1 MISIVIPCFNEERR
15 IGASLETMLEF
26 LQGAG
31 LDWEIVAVD
40 DGSRDATSAAI
51 QRAADGDGRVRLV
64 RHEVNRGKGEAVRS
78 GFRSSRGEWVLFSD
92 ADLAT
97 PIEELRPFLEA
108 ANAGHD
114 LVIAS
119 RVVRGAEIL
128 TPQPWRRRLSG
139 AVFRG
144 LVRALGL
151 SSFRDTQCG
160 FKLMR
165 RDRLGPI
172 LDAVAVEGFAF
183 DVELLARA
191 ERAGLRIA
199 ELPVRWRDVAGS
211 KLRLFPDALR
221 MAVDL
226 VQLWQRLGRKPRRA

>member
-15 IGASLETMLEF
+15 IGASLETMLGF
-26 LQGAG
+26 LRSSS

-51 QRAADGDGRVRLV
+51 QRTADGEGRVRLV

-78 GFRSSRGEWVLFSD
+78 GFRSSRGDWVLFSD

-97 PIEELRPFLEA
+97 PIDELGRFLEA
-108 ANAGHD
+108 GEGGAD
-114 LVIAS
+114 MVIAS
-119 RVVRGAEIL
+119 RVVTGAQIL

-139 AVFRG
+139 AAFRG
-144 LVRALGL
+144 LVRTLGL
-151 SSFRDTQCG
+151 SSFHDTQCG
-160 FKLMR
+160 FKLLR
-165 RDRLGPI
+165 RDCMGPI
-172 LDAVAVEGFAF
+172 LDAVATEGFAF
-183 DVELLARA
+183 DVELIWRT
-191 ERAGLRIA
+191 ERAGLRVI

-221 MAVDL
+221 MAWDL
-226 VQLWQRLGRKPRRA
+226 VAMRVRLGRG